1 MAVYPNTRASLQAKQ
16 TVIGGGLLRVEDC
29 LVAGFFET
37 SDNQF
42 WRCTE
47 TAITLKCKVDVLGV
61 LGFLLWP
68 NISKILYSNCHSWQI
83 SATQSSHESQFWTE
97 TLQAN
102 HKVRTERMA
111 HKWRMPQ
118 PWTFHGPRAP
128 TLADSHFLTTHVPS
142 NAKMTANQEYPL
154 S

>member
-1 MAVYPNTRASLQAKQ
+1 MEVYPNMRASLQAKQ
-16 TVIGGGLLRVEDC
+16 TVVSGLLWVVDCWYLAFVEIS
-29 LVAGFFET
+29 G
-37 SDNQF
+37 NHF
-42 WRCTE
+42 WRCTG
-47 TAITLKCKVDVLGV
+47 TATTLKCKVDVLGV
-61 LGFLLWP
+61 QGFLLWP

-97 TLQAN
+97 TLQAS
-102 HKVRTERMA
+102 HKVRTKRMA